1 MATTRFEIEKF
12 DGETNFNLWQVQMM
26 AILVQSGLKKVV
38 IGKKPENLNKTEW
51 EELDEKALSAIQLCL
66 TNTILQEVLME
77 KTSSALWKRLE
88 TLYAT
93 KSLANRLVL
102 KQHLFTFRM
111 NEGELL
117 RDHISQFITLL
128 NDLKNVEVH
137 IDDEDQAML
146 LLCSLPPSYK
156 SFRDTLIYG
165 RDKLSFEDVKGHL
178 LSRDILDNEL
188 HLDSKTDRQASLL
201 VASKKRDK
209 RCRYSAESNEEDVA
223 GANLADENGNDFL
236 LVSTSDNTK
245 LTSKWILDS
254 GCSFHMCPNRK
265 WFSTYSSIEGGVV
278 RMGNDS
284 SSKVIGI
291 GTVKIKMHDGTIRT
305 LSDVRYVPNLRKN
318 LISLSI
324 LNLKRCKINIESSGI
339 KVSRGALVLLKGK
352 RTGSLYILEGYTVTG
367 EIGRPSSVT
376 ELKSTCL
383 ERRQL
388 GHRREKGMTVSLKR
402 GSLLDAGFEKLGHC
416 VRENQTRVSFDLAV
430 YKSKARSL
438 PVSKHKFDSVNSLH
452 SSR

>member
-1 MATTRFEIEKF
+1 M
-12 DGETNFNLWQVQMM
+12 
-26 AILVQSGLKKVV
+26 
-38 IGKKPENLNKTEW
+38 
-51 EELDEKALSAIQLCL
+51 
-66 TNTILQEVLME
+66 
-77 KTSSALWKRLE
+77 LE

-102 KQHLFTFRM
+102 KQRLFTFHM

-117 RDHISQFITLL
+117 KDHISQFITLL

-137 IDDEDQAML
+137 INDEDQAML
-146 LLCSLPPSYK
+146 LLCSLHLSYK
-156 SFRDTLIYG
+156 SFRETLIYG

-178 LSRDILDNEL
+178 LSRDKLDNEL
-188 HLDSKTDRQASLL
+188 HLDSKIDRQSSVL

-209 RCRYSAESNEEDVA
+209 RCRYCKKLGHVKVDCYKLRNKRATESNEEYVA
-223 GANLADENGNDFL
+223 GANWADENGDDFL
-236 LVSTSDNTK
+236 LMSTSDNTK
-245 LTSKWILDS
+245 LTSDWILDLR
-254 GCSFHMCPNRK
+254 CSFHMCPNRE
-265 WFSTYSSIEGGVV
+265 WFSTYSSVEGGVV
-278 RMGNDS
+278 RMGNDL

-291 GTVKIKMHDGTIRT
+291 GTLKIKMHDGTIRT
-305 LSDVRYVPNLRKN
+305 LSNVRYVPDLRKN

-324 LNLKRCKINIESSGI
+324 LDLKGCKINIESSEI

-352 RTGSLYILEGYTVTG
+352 RTDGLYILEGYTVTG
-367 EIGRPSSVT
+367 KIRRPSSIT
-376 ELKSTCL
+376 ELKSTRL
-383 ERRQL
+383 EWRQL
-388 GHRREKGMTVSLKR
+388 GHKREKGMIVSLKR

-438 PVSKHKFDSVNSLH
+438 PVSKHKFDLVNSFH